1 MVAVGYGVMQK
12 AQRRI
17 VVQPPDLG
25 HEARQQVEH
34 PVRLGDELRERAA
47 PIATSQ
53 RTFTGVG
60 ALRSEEH
67 TSDIQSLMRISY
79 AVICLKKKKNNRTKN
94 KNETTPKKSRK
105 HDKS

>member
-1 MVAVGYGVMQK
+1 MVRRPPRSTRTDTLFPYTTLFRSVGKDTGQIHWRLGSDHRMVAVGYGVMQK

-17 VVQPPDLG
+17 VVQPPDIG

-60 ALRSEEH
+60 ALH
-67 TSDIQSLMRISY
+67 Q
-79 AVICLKKKKNNRTKN
+79 
-94 KNETTPKKSRK
+94 
-105 HDKS
+105 